1 MKPVS
6 FVALVERLS
15 SVQHERERALA
26 TQLRSALEER
36 EKALRMVHSLEN
48 KYVRILARFAI
59 VQEGWEWC
67 VRKCSVYNSAH
78 NSCCAVD
85 ISSFWHNT
93 LPTYYQVYYQP
104 MPFLVL
110 YQQFN
115 YQLL

>member
-1 MKPVS
+1 MKSIS

-15 SVQHERERALA
+15 CVQHERERALA

-48 KYVRILARFAI
+48 KYVRILARFCYSSRRLG
-59 VQEGWEWC
+59 VVCKEMYCLQLCNQWLL
-67 VRKCSVYNSAH
+67 CSRFIFILAQYPS
-78 NSCCAVD
+78 
-85 ISSFWHNT
+85 
-93 LPTYYQVYYQP
+93 TYYFQL
-104 MPFLVL
+104 MALLVL